1 MKEPIDIRTK
11 QPVVVEAEETPLTPA
26 QRQPRLT
33 ASRLDAKFVETQKR
47 IHRDLAEFEPQILAS
62 ALSSDSREAA
72 RELVMEVRAWL
83 DAFEQELRRGG
94 DLRAI

>member
-26 QRQPRLT
+26 QRQRRLT

-72 RELVMEVRAWL
+72 RELVRALL
-83 DAFEQELRRGG
+83 DLHAA
-94 DLRAI
+94 DLSSYLHIIR